1 MIERVERLAD
11 AAGRVSKSDLEAGL
25 VAAREVDA
33 WVEARRAAIVSQLA
47 AVDSFPEATIARAA
61 KTSVGKASRSTE
73 RADTLARSPGLAE
86 ALGDGAVTPGHV
98 DVLTRASKQLDAAQ
112 RTALFDRVQSL
123 VDIAAAATVEE
134 FDRRVRLEADRVR
147 SSDGMERL
155 ERQRRDTRL
164 RSWVGADGMWN
175 LNGRFD
181 PVTGV
186 RLAARLD
193 QTVETLFGESTPQ
206 EAPDDPIEKQRFL
219 AAHALARLVDGAAA
233 GGRAGRTEVL
243 AVIDAGTP
251 GCAQAPAGED
261 VSPVSWRIPVEIPAR
276 VLADLVGAGDADVV
290 GVVVCNG
297 VVLHAPGELDQGRS
311 TRLANRAQRRALRA
325 MYATCG
331 IPGCSVGFDRCDV
344 HHVIWWRHGG
354 RTDLRQLVARLHQA
368 SRQDPPRRLDHHARG
383 EPGTHPG
390 TPGRH
395 PDDHR
400 TTHHPGCLSAGP
412 DTWAPGMPPDG

>member
-1 MIERVERLAD
+1 MIERVERLA
-11 AAGRVSKSDLEAGL
+11 GTGCRVSKSDLEAGL
-25 VAAREVDA
+25 VAAREIDA

-73 RADTLARSPGLAE
+73 RADTLAKSPGLAE

-98 DVLTRASKQLDAAQ
+98 DVLTRASKQLDAGQ

-123 VDIAAAATVEE
+123 VDVAAAATVEE

-206 EAPDDPIEKQRFL
+206 DAPDDPIEKQRFL

-243 AVIDAGTP
+243 AVIDAGAP
-251 GCAQAPAGED
+251 SSAQAPAGEW

-354 RTDLRQLVARLHQA
+354 RTDLANLLPVCTR
-368 SRQDPPRRLDHHARG
+368 HHAKI
-383 EPGTHPG
+383 
-390 TPGRH
+390 
-395 PDDHR
+395 
-400 TTHHPGCLSAGP
+400 HHDGWTITLGANREL
-412 DTWAPGMPPDG
+412 TLALPDGTRMTTGPPTIRAA

>member
-1 MIERVERLAD
+1 MEIDAVIERVERLAG
-11 AAGRVSKSDLEAGL
+11 AGAGDRRSVSKSDLEACL

-47 AVDSFPEATIARAA
+47 GVDSFPEATIARAA

-73 RADTLARSPGLAE
+73 RADTLAKSPGLAE

-98 DVLTRASKQLDAAQ
+98 DVLTRASKQLDVAQ

-123 VDIAAAATVEE
+123 VDVAAAATVEE

-175 LNGRFD
+175 LSGRFD

-193 QTVETLFGESTPQ
+193 QTVETLFGESTPRD
-206 EAPDDPIEKQRFL
+206 APDDPIEKQRFL
-219 AAHALARLVDGAAA
+219 AAHALARLVDGAGA

-251 GCAQAPAGED
+251 SSAQATTGER

-297 VVLHAPGELDQGRS
+297 VVLHAPGELEQGRT

-325 MYATCG
+325 RYATCG

-354 RTDLRQLVARLHQA
+354 RTDLANLLPVCTR
-368 SRQDPPRRLDHHARG
+368 HHAKI
-383 EPGTHPG
+383 
-390 TPGRH
+390 
-395 PDDHR
+395 
-400 TTHHPGCLSAGP
+400 HHDGWTITLGANREL
-412 DTWAPGMPPDG
+412 TLTLPDGSRMTTGPPTIRAA

>member
-11 AAGRVSKSDLEAGL
+11 ADAAAARRVSKSDLEAGL

-73 RADTLARSPGLAE
+73 RADTLAKSPCLAE

-98 DVLTRASKQLDAAQ
+98 DVLTRASKQLDAGQ

-123 VDIAAAATVEE
+123 VDVAAAATVEE

-206 EAPDDPIEKQRFL
+206 DAPDDPIEKQRFL

-251 GCAQAPAGED
+251 GAAQAPAGEPM
-261 VSPVSWRIPVEIPAR
+261 SPVSWRIPVEIPAR
-276 VLADLVGAGDADVV
+276 VLADLVGAGEADVV

-331 IPGCSVGFDRCDV
+331 IPGCSVGFDHCDV

-354 RTDLRQLVARLHQA
+354 RTDLANLLPVCTM
-368 SRQDPPRRLDHHARG
+368 HH
-383 EPGTHPG
+383 TKI
-390 TPGRH
+390 
-395 PDDHR
+395 
-400 TTHHPGCLSAGP
+400 HHDGWTITLGANREL
-412 DTWAPGMPPDG
+412 TLALPDGTVMTTGPPTIRAA

>member
-1 MIERVERLAD
+1 MIERVERLA
-11 AAGRVSKSDLEAGL
+11 GTGCRVSKSDLEAGL
-25 VAAREVDA
+25 VAAREIDA

-73 RADTLARSPGLAE
+73 RADTLAKSPGLAE

-112 RTALFDRVQSL
+112 RTVLFDRVQSL

-134 FDRRVRLEADRVR
+134 FDRRVRLEADGVR

-193 QTVETLFGESTPQ
+193 QTVETVFGESTPQ
-206 EAPDDPIEKQRFL
+206 DAPDDPIEKQRFL

-243 AVIDAGTP
+243 AVIDAGAP
-251 GCAQAPAGED
+251 SSAQAPAGEC

-354 RTDLRQLVARLHQA
+354 RTDLANLLPVCTR
-368 SRQDPPRRLDHHARG
+368 HHAKI
-383 EPGTHPG
+383 
-390 TPGRH
+390 
-395 PDDHR
+395 
-400 TTHHPGCLSAGP
+400 HHDGWTITLGANREL
-412 DTWAPGMPPDG
+412 TLALPDGTRMTTGPPTIRAA